1 MPATKE
7 NESQQKTTE
16 EDKTDEN
23 KEGSDWDY
31 DTYGHGAQLSL
42 SLLITCFFV
51 IIKRIKNQGSM

>member
-31 DTYGHGAQLSL
+31 DTYGHGA
-42 SLLITCFFV
+42 
-51 IIKRIKNQGSM
+51 